1 MRNESEIYQE
11 ISEVLERRREDLKMS
26 KRQLAK
32 ITGITP
38 VYIRE
43 VLRGDRK
50 PSVIIL
56 ISLCSALNLKISD
69 LFLQLENKNK
79 I

>member
-1 MRNESEIYQE
+1 MRSEPEIYQE
-11 ISEVLERRREDLKMS
+11 ISEVLERRRVDLKMS

-32 ITGITP
+32 LTDITP
-38 VYIRE
+38 VYLRE

-50 PSVIIL
+50 PSVVIL
-56 ISLCSALNLKISD
+56 ISLCSALNLKMSD
-69 LFLQLENKNK
+69 IFLKLERQNK

>member
-1 MRNESEIYQE
+1 MRSEPEIYQE
-11 ISEVLERRREDLKMS
+11 ISEVLERRRVDLKMS

-32 ITGITP
+32 LTDITP
-38 VYIRE
+38 VYLRE

-50 PSVIIL
+50 PSVVIL
-56 ISLCSALNLKISD
+56 ISLCSALNLKMSD
-69 LFLQLENKNK
+69 LLLQLERQNK

>member
-1 MRNESEIYQE
+1 MRSESEIYQE

-69 LFLQLENKNK
+69 LFLQLENQNK

>member
-1 MRNESEIYQE
+1 MRSEPEIYQE
-11 ISEVLERRREDLKMS
+11 ISEVLEQRRVDLKMS

-32 ITGITP
+32 LTDITP
-38 VYIRE
+38 VYLRE

-50 PSVIIL
+50 PSVVIL
-56 ISLCSALNLKISD
+56 ISLCSALSLKMSD
-69 LFLQLENKNK
+69 LFLQLERQNK

>member
-1 MRNESEIYQE
+1 MRSEPEIYQE
-11 ISEVLERRREDLKMS
+11 ISEVLERRRVDLKMS

-32 ITGITP
+32 LTDITP
-38 VYIRE
+38 VYLRE

-50 PSVIIL
+50 PSVVIL
-56 ISLCSALNLKISD
+56 ISLCSALSLRMSD
-69 LFLQLENKNK
+69 LFLQLERQNK

>member
-1 MRNESEIYQE
+1 MRSEPEIYQE
-11 ISEVLERRREDLKMS
+11 ISEVLERRRVDLKMS

-32 ITGITP
+32 LTDITP
-38 VYIRE
+38 VYLRE

-50 PSVIIL
+50 PSVVIL
-56 ISLCSALNLKISD
+56 VSLCSALDLKMSD
-69 LFLQLENKNK
+69 LFLQLERQNK